1 MAEQYVMVYA
11 DSIEG
16 RDASGSV
23 NPGWE
28 TEGRHVYWDEN
39 DGFIGT
45 GWYFELVSTKYHG
58 EMVTAR
64 GPFYGKDIQYVEQ
77 ELTKGNL
84 NDVFDEWVGTIPID
98 ERSAW
103 ISYLETETAACVGQ

>member
-28 TEGRHVYWDEN
+28 TEGRHVYWDETS
-39 DGFIGT
+39 GFINL
-45 GWYFELVSTKYHG
+45 GWFFSPIETTYHG
-58 EMVTAR
+58 ELITVR
-64 GPFYGKDIQYVEQ
+64 GPFNGKNEEDVQR
-77 ELTKGNL
+77 ELQKGNL
-84 NDVFDEWVGTIPID
+84 NDVFDEWVVNVPIN

-103 ISYLETETAACVGQ
+103 ISELERRAACVSE